1 MKALILS
8 GGKGTRLRP
17 ITHTSAKQLVPIANK
32 PILFYGI
39 EAIRDAGVTDVGI
52 VVGDTEPEIRAAVGD
67 GSAFGV
73 KVTYI
78 RQQAPLGLA
87 HAVKVSH
94 DFLKDDSFVMY
105 LGDNLILDGITPLVE
120 EFRRDRPNSQILL
133 AKVPHP
139 EEFGV
144 AELDGNRI
152 VRLVEKPKQ
161 PRSDLALVG
170 VYMFDAT
177 IFEAVDAIKPSFRN
191 ELEITDAIQYLIDQG
206 RVVHHH
212 VIGGWWKDT
221 GKLEDILEANR
232 MVLSRAKRAIH
243 GTTDSDTRLEGD
255 VVVGKGSVVTN
266 SLLRG
271 PLCVG
276 ERCRI
281 ENAYIGPFTSIY
293 DEVKIRNSEIE
304 HSIVLERCTIEDIPV
319 RIEASLIGKE
329 VRIQRSRRKPSA
341 YRFMVGD
348 ASSVD
353 VL

>member
-1 MKALILS
+1 
-8 GGKGTRLRP
+8 
-17 ITHTSAKQLVPIANK
+17 
-32 PILFYGI
+32 
-39 EAIRDAGVTDVGI
+39 
-52 VVGDTEPEIRAAVGD
+52 
-67 GSAFGV
+67 
-73 KVTYI
+73 
-78 RQQAPLGLA
+78 
-87 HAVKVSH
+87 
-94 DFLKDDSFVMY
+94 MY

-120 EFRRDRPNSQILL
+120 EFHRDRPNSQILL

-144 AELDGNRI
+144 AELNGDRI
-152 VRLVEKPKQ
+152 VKLVEKPKQ

-170 VYMFDAT
+170 VYMFDST

-191 ELEITDAIQYLIDQG
+191 ELEITDAIQWLIDHG
-206 RVVHHH
+206 KVVHHH

-232 MVLSRAKRAIH
+232 MVLSRAKRSVL
-243 GTTDSDTRLEGD
+243 GTADADTRIEGD
-255 VVVGKGSVVTN
+255 VVIGKGTVVTN

-271 PLCVG
+271 PLCLG
-276 ERCRI
+276 ERCHI
-281 ENAYIGPFTSIY
+281 ENAYVGPFTSVY
-293 DEVKIRNSEIE
+293 DDVKIRNSEIE

-329 VRIQRSRRKPSA
+329 CKIQRSRRKPSA